1 MSRPGLTRTLVVERA
16 ALLLDDPSL
25 GGLSLAVLAESLGVR
40 PPSLYK
46 HIDGMPGL
54 QRDIMLRAKANLAH
68 ALGQSAIG
76 RSRDDAIRALALAYR
91 RWALDHPGQYPMTVR
106 APIAGDNDDAK
117 VSSSISDVVFNVL
130 RGYGLRGD
138 EAVDAVRFL
147 RSSLHGFVD
156 LETRGAFELPVD
168 LERSF
173 ARLTESIMAALG
185 TWSRRDI
192 SIDS

>member
-1 MSRPGLTRTLVVERA
+1 MSRPGLNRTIVVERA
-16 ALLLDDPSL
+16 ALILDDRSL
-25 GGLSLAVLAESLGVR
+25 DGLSLSVLAESLGVR
-40 PPSLYK
+40 TPSLYK

-54 QRDIMLRAKANLAH
+54 QRDIMLRAKTSLAH
-68 ALGQSAIG
+68 VLGQSAIG

-91 RWALDHPGQYPMTVR
+91 RWALQHPGQYPMTVH
-106 APIAGDNDDAK
+106 APASGDDDDAS

-130 RGYGLRGD
+130 EGYGLLGD
-138 EAVDAVRFL
+138 DAVDATRFL

-173 ARLTESIMAALG
+173 ARLTESVVVALD
-185 TWSRRDI
+185 TWSR
-192 SIDS
+192 